1 MDVDHERGVISTLQN
16 TSTESSDV
24 NLPRTSTEDLS
35 VTVDS
40 NQVYHNRRQ
49 EAECGRGFQKKFAT
63 APLGHGTAKVVLRKS
78 DVNVVLSLR
87 NAYYV
92 PDSKNLLLHSQLE
105 DEGYDLEYHGRS
117 GRNVYKLWKDDEK
130 VLHVARNKCGLY
142 TFSAYN
148 DFLPETYPVVKSAEW
163 LGHTIF
169 PKANISAVDGIA
181 NLQRWHERQGYL
193 CPQYVKI
200 MADRDLV
207 TGTMFQRRVFSDCE
221 ACHVRKD
228 GANAEKAVLVIADDH
243 TRHTTVYP
251 LKSKTAT
258 KTNAG
263 MKRYIAWAER
273 QFSGYL
279 VLKEIT
285 DNGGEVM
292 NAEMQS

>member
-40 NQVYHNRRQ
+40 NQVYPNRRQ

-117 GRNVYKLWKDDEK
+117 GRNVYELWKDDEK

-148 DFLPETYPVVKSAEW
+148 DFLPETYPV
-163 LGHTIF
+163 
-169 PKANISAVDGIA
+169 
-181 NLQRWHERQGYL
+181 GYL

-221 ACHVRKD
+221 ACHVRKECAPSPMRQLERGVTRKNQVIFAD
-228 GANAEKAVLVIADDH
+228 LLFPHHCSGANAEKAVLVIADDH